1 MTVLHDSQHLARP
14 LQTLPDVGNYA
25 QISNKEV
32 TLRG

>member
-1 MTVLHDSQHLARP
+1 MLLDTQHLARA
-14 LQTLPDVGNYA
+14 LETFPDVGNYA